1 MRNIKLIIQYDGTN
15 YCGWQRQKDYPSIQE
30 TLEAALSEIL
40 QEDIVL
46 TAAGRT
52 DSGVHA
58 HAQVANFKT
67 ASSLETKRIFM
78 AINSFI
84 PKDIRV
90 TNCEEVPIDF
100 HARFSAIKREYKYL
114 IHNNII
120 CPPFIRAYTHFV
132 KPPLNVKKL
141 DSTLQFLCGEHDF
154 TSFASS
160 KDESENKVK
169 TIYSIKLDHRLPDI
183 SIHILGTSFLR
194 KMVRM
199 IMGCALSI
207 CLKGLPE
214 DEILRVLSL
223 KDRKA
228 HQYPTAPPQGLYLNK
243 IYYDESLVNRS
254 ISSRA
259 S

>member
-15 YCGWQRQKDYPSIQE
+15 YCGWQRQKKNVSVQE
-30 TLEAALSEIL
+30 TLETALSKIL
-40 QEDIVL
+40 REDIVL

-58 HAQVANFKT
+58 QAQVANFKT
-67 ASSLETKRIFM
+67 ASSLGTKNLFL

-90 TNCEEVPIDF
+90 TNCEEVPLDF

-114 IHNNII
+114 IHNNVI

-132 KPPLNVKKL
+132 KAPLNVTKL
-141 DSTLQFLCGEHDF
+141 DSTLQFLCGHHDF

-160 KDESENKVK
+160 SDESNNKLK
-169 TIYSIKLDHRLPDI
+169 TIYSIKLDNRLPDI
-183 SIHILGTSFLR
+183 AIYILGSSFLR
-194 KMVRM
+194 RMVRM
-199 IMGCALSI
+199 IMGCAISI

-243 IYYDESLVNRS
+243 IYYDDSLLNGS
-254 ISSRA
+254 I
-259 S
+259 